1 MCEILQTQE
10 IVSETE
16 GGKEQKRTG
25 LNPPEPLWPAVSSQS
40 QDWNWIHKTE
50 PDTISARPASLPLRF
65 GMKVRMRKKKE
76 GGGGQKGEAKE
87 AEGKEQWEVIF
98 SKLSLS
104 QRSRSRG
111 MKCRDGLKGK
121 RGMWRRAWRN
131 VGSVR
136 LLLRNASLN
145 HKSVHSH

>member
-16 GGKEQKRTG
+16 GGKGAEEDQPKSPRTSD
-25 LNPPEPLWPAVSSQS
+25 LLFPHRV
-40 QDWNWIHKTE
+40 KTGIE
-50 PDTISARPASLPLRF
+50 FIKLSLIPSHPCLPASPLRF
-65 GMKVRMRKKKE
+65 GMKVRRREKKE

-87 AEGKEQWEVIF
+87 AEGKQQWEVIF

-111 MKCRDGLKGK
+111 MRCRDGLKGK
-121 RGMWRRAWRN
+121 GGMW
-131 VGSVR
+131 VV
-136 LLLRNASLN
+136 LDFC
-145 HKSVHSH
+145 